1 MNAGYSVV
9 AFRIASM
16 SNFAVKYEIS
26 VKNGAVIEKKI
37 CSMEF
42 HLTEIKIRID
52 WL

>member
-26 VKNGAVIEKKI
+26 VKNGAVIEKKLFNGI
-37 CSMEF
+37 PF
-42 HLTEIKIRID
+42 HRNKDTH
-52 WL
+52 